1 MTKPNSRRLF
11 NAGVE
16 KKNINNNVL
25 SKVDIYCHKD
35 IDYYKFQSILPSIK
49 TLMNQTLQKNFF
61 ERGENN
67 IKKILNKYGGGRM
80 SESQL
85 RNRFSL
91 YIKNPPIGL
100 GMNCIGFAEAQCAR
114 NRGMTNCNEAEI
126 IILHGR
132 QATNLIPYWFK
143 GYPHLLYKI
152 RVQGLYVVFDL
163 TNRKSNMYHGTVF
176 IFNDLVNLT
185 NTMKMI
191 YGLSEVNFVTH
202 NKKPNRW
209 G

>member
-35 IDYYKFQSILPSIK
+35 IDYDKFQSILPSIK
-49 TLMNQTLQKNFF
+49 TLMNKKIKKNFF

-100 GMNCIGFAEAQCAR
+100 
-114 NRGMTNCNEAEI
+114 
-126 IILHGR
+126 
-132 QATNLIPYWFK
+132 
-143 GYPHLLYKI
+143 
-152 RVQGLYVVFDL
+152 
-163 TNRKSNMYHGTVF
+163 
-176 IFNDLVNLT
+176 
-185 NTMKMI
+185 
-191 YGLSEVNFVTH
+191 
-202 NKKPNRW
+202 
-209 G
+209 